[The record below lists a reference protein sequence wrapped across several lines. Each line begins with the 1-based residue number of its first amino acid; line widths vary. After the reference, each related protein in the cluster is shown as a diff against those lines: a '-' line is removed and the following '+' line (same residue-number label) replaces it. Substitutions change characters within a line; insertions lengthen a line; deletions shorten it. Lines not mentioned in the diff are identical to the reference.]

1 MFHDPNIKE
10 NVDVDVAS
18 DIDDGYEEMDAS
30 QLKEIEGNSTRDIWK
45 NIAIKYCKQVKNLR
59 FI

>member
-1 MFHDPNIKE
+1 MKE

-18 DIDDGYEEMDAS
+18 DIDDGYGEMDANE
-30 QLKEIEGNSTRDIWK
+30 LKEIEGNSTRDIWK
-45 NIAIKYCKQVKNLR
+45 NIAIKYCKQVKSLG